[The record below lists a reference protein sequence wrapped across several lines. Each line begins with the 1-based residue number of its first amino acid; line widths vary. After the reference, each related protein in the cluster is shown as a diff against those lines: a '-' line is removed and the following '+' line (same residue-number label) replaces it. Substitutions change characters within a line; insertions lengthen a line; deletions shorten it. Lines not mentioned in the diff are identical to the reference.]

1 MANKAPS
8 KAAQERASAWRAINY
23 FFFLN
28 WEQTK
33 ILFRKRVQGERSAD
47 EWIQLLENLAIYDA
61 HSDEGRRLFRN
72 IGWVTL
78 IIIILMHAFGVQIAQ
93 MGGKTL
99 VKYSELFFRLLVA
112 GSAVSWFMYFFLRV
126 GDLSNHLRL
135 FLFPLIEILK
145 QEMPP
150 GALIKLKIDLHERTS
165 RKYRL
170 RRTTS
175 YRNTWLRRFFIAL
188 PVTLTVISVLLILFM
203 FYPQFFFA
211 TKESFWLDEQISH
224 LLRYIGIHSKAGRE
238 GLLGSFLAG
247 ILVSMIIRYIIS
259 ESSKPKVITNIYDFF
274 WLELEARMSDGTLMQ
289 IKLDDYIVKRTTI
302 KNSLSGKRT
311 KVKHKDLIKTNYLL
325 TIAFPKKQYQ
335 MQQGGGSVQKH
346 RFVLTRKPN
355 EKRHVLKLK
364 GSTKQVNIQAYP
376 DLQYFLRFV
385 SNAYTQVRT
394 AQEA

>member
-1 MANKAPS
+1 MAKKAPS
-8 KAAQERASAWRAINY
+8 KAAKERASAWRAINY

-33 ILFRKRVQGERSAD
+33 ILFRKKVEGERSAD

-72 IGWVTL
+72 IGWLTL
-78 IIIILMHAFGVQIAQ
+78 AGILLMHLFGVQLGQ
-93 MGGKTL
+93 LGGRTL
-99 VKYSELFFRLLVA
+99 VKYSEFFFRLLVA
-112 GSAVSWFMYFFLRV
+112 GSAISWFMYFFLRV

-150 GALIKLKIDLHERTS
+150 GAPIKLKIDLHERTS

-170 RRTTS
+170 RRITS
-175 YRNTWLRRFFIAL
+175 YRNTWLRRFFMAL
-188 PVTLTVISVLLILFM
+188 PVKLSIVTALLALFM

-224 LLRYIGIHSKAGRE
+224 LLRYIGITTRGGRE
-238 GLLGSFLAG
+238 GLLASFVVG
-247 ILVSMIIRYIIS
+247 IFVSMIIRYIIS

-274 WLELEARMSDGTLMQ
+274 WLELEARMADGTLMQ
-289 IKLDDYIVKRTTI
+289 AKLDDYIVKRVSI
-302 KNSLSGKRT
+302 KNSRSGKRT
-311 KVKHKDLIKTNYLL
+311 KIKHKGHIKTNYLL

-335 MQQGGGSVQKH
+335 MQQGAGAVQKH

-364 GSTKQVNIQAYP
+364 GSTKQSNMQAYP

-385 SNAYTQVRT
+385 SNAYAQVRI